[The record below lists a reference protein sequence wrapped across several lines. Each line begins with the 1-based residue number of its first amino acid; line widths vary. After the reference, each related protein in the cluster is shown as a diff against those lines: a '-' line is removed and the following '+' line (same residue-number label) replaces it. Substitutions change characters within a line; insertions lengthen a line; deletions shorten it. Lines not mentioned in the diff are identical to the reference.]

1 MKAETELYP
10 LILEPAYKDYIWGGS
25 RIPALFNRV
34 LPPGTYAESWELSDR
49 PEGMSHVA
57 NGYLKGES
65 LAALISRFGRKLLGS
80 SLPPTRFPLLVK
92 LIDARELLSVQV
104 HPDDAHAARG
114 DGEAKTE
121 AWHILDA
128 PDRGKVFAGLKGGT
142 TEASFLDAL
151 NHKQLKRVLRSVTVS
166 AGDTVFIPGGRVH
179 AIAEGLLILE
189 VQQNSNTTYRVHDW
203 DRVDKLGKPRQLHLE
218 QALRVIQWE
227 DTHPVKIPPRIIQ
240 DKPGTKVIELVGF
253 PYFLLEKIET
263 TVPFFVQHSGSSF
276 HALFT
281 GLDEILVMSTAGVQP
296 IPAGRTCLIPASL
309 DRYTIKPAG
318 KGATI
323 LRISVPS
330 RPDPAPA

>member
-10 LILEPAYKDYIWGGS
+10 FILEPAYKDYIWGGN
-25 RIPALFNRV
+25 RIPTLFNRA
-34 LPPGTYAESWELSDR
+34 LPAGTYAESWELSYR

-65 LAALISRFGRKLLGS
+65 LAALTSRFGRKLLGS
-80 SLPPTRFPLLVK
+80 GLTPTRFPLLVK
-92 LIDARELLSVQV
+92 LIDARERLSLQV

-203 DRVDKLGKPRQLHLE
+203 DRVDKLGTPRELHLE
-218 QALRVIQWE
+218 QALRVIRWS
-227 DTHPVKIPPRIIQ
+227 DTQPVKIRPRVIH
-240 DKPGTKVIELVGF
+240 DKPGTKLSELVRS
-253 PYFLLEKIET
+253 PHFLLEKLET
-263 TVPFFVQHSGSSF
+263 TAPFFVHHSGSSF

-281 GLDEILVMSTAGVQP
+281 GPDEILIMSAAGVQP
-296 IPAGRTCLIPASL
+296 VPAGRTCLIPASL
-309 DRYTIKPAG
+309 DRYTIKPAD
-318 KGATI
+318 KRATI

-330 RPDPAPA
+330 LPEPSSA